1 MPHWGD
7 LPLLPDT
14 DSGIA
19 AIEREQITKP
29 RPVEVE
35 APKLYQPC
43 GEAVKHEIVKIS
55 DEIRDPFT
63 LHTIQ
68 LNQHAKKLKTFLV
81 TSLQHQESV
90 KSEKESRQNA
100 VASLHVPEMPEF
112 PLKRKLSDA
121 SSVTWAEYG
130 KKKKFSP
137 PPELSLSFTR
147 KLLKKSTGAI
157 CSHIGY
163 EMTTESVLD
172 VLTDIVH
179 EYYRRLTLL
188 LRKNVDREAQT
199 GHTGFVDVLEQTFQ
213 DSGVGSIATLQ
224 QFYQSRIIGYHSSV
238 LRRVQ
243 GLMDSYEKLHLP
255 EVKCVEEL
263 KVTKENDNQI
273 SEIKFPVIQE
283 VEDVYQEPAQIHL
296 QLEELQ
302 STVQNMEC
310 DANTSLKDEG
320 SGRSSPGSGD
330 RKDVSVSTI
339 TPSLDPDDEII
350 NVSDSPASTGVLQ
363 S

>member
-43 GEAVKHEIVKIS
+43 GEIVKHESVKIS
-55 DEIRDPFT
+55 DELQDPFT

-68 LNQHAKKLKTFLV
+68 LNQHAKKLKTFLL
-81 TSLQHQESV
+81 TSIQHQESG
-90 KSEKESRQNA
+90 KSEKESRQNT
-100 VASLHVPEMPEF
+100 VASLHVPEIPEF
-112 PLKRKLSDA
+112 PQKRKLDA
-121 SSVTWAEYG
+121 TTSIDPESMT
-130 KKKKFSP
+130 KKRFSP
-137 PPELSLSFTR
+137 PPELSLSVTR
-147 KLLKKSTGAI
+147 KILKKSAGAI
-157 CSHIGY
+157 CAHVGF
-163 EMTTESVLD
+163 ETTTESVLD
-172 VLTDIVH
+172 FLTDIVH
-179 EYYRRLTLL
+179 EYYQKITLL

-213 DSGVGSIATLQ
+213 DAGVGSIVTLQ
-224 QFYQSRIIGYHSSV
+224 QFYQNRIIGYHSSV

-263 KVTKENDNQI
+263 KVVKENDNQI
-273 SEIKFPVIQE
+273 SEIQFPVIQE
-283 VEDVYQEPAQIHL
+283 VEDVYQEPAQIQL

-310 DANTSLKDEG
+310 DANTSLKDEV

-330 RKDVSVSTI
+330 KKDATVSIVA
-339 TPSLDPDDEII
+339 PNLDPDDEII
-350 NVSDSPASTGVLQ
+350 NVSDSPKPTAVSQ